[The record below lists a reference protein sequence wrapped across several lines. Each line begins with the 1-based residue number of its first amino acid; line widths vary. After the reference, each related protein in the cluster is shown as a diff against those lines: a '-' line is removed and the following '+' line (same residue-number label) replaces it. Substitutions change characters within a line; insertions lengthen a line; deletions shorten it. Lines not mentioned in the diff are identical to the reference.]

1 MIIVNGIS
9 NFISNGGVIMK
20 CIKLLLLFLFVAIP
34 ATTMACHLGAYFD
47 ECGTITSFNTS
58 DPLVE
63 VYVIVFAENFI
74 QGVAYRLDLS
84 TDNLQLIAA
93 TYPPGL
99 ALGDPVIG
107 VELGMC
113 EYCCGWYGCPV
124 LVTTLTFLNL
134 GTSPTYLTTM
144 NHEDYEDIVYSD
156 REGGL
161 FPLSSRTTMF
171 GAPVS
176 NESMS
181 WGAVKNLYR

>member
-84 TDNLQLIAA
+84 TDNLQLVTA
-93 TYPPGL
+93 TFPPGL
-99 ALGDPVIG
+99 AFGDPMNG
-107 VELGMC
+107 VELGMF
-113 EYCCGWYGCPV
+113 ESYSGYWSSPV
-124 LVTTLTFLNL
+124 LVTTLIFLIQD
-134 GTSPTYLTTM
+134 TSPTHLTIR
-144 NHEDYEDIVYSD
+144 NHEDYGEIIYANPD
-156 REGGL
+156 GATH
-161 FPLSSRTTMF
+161 PLSGITTMF
-171 GAPVS
+171 GVPAA
-176 NESMS
+176 NENIS